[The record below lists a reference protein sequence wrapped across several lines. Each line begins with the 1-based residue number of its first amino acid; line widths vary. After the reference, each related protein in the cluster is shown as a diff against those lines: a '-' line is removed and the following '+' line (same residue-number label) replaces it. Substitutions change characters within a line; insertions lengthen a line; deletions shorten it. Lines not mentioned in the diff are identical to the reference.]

1 MAKKQIYL
9 DYAAT
14 TPVDPRVVKAMVPY
28 LTDNFGNASSLHQA
42 GIFAVKAVDQ
52 ARVIVAKF
60 LNCRADEVYFT
71 SGATESDN
79 LAIIGVV
86 KGVLA
91 QGFIEKSGRKP
102 HIIISAIE
110 HDAILEP
117 AKHLKKSGVEVT
129 FLPVAENGLV
139 DPQELKKAIRDNTI
153 LVSIM
158 SANNEIGAIQ
168 PIEEMGKIISE
179 LNKSRRQKIYF
190 HTDATQAPAYLDCDT
205 AKLQVDLLSLSAHK
219 IYGPKGIGV
228 LFVKKG
234 TPLKPLF
241 YGGGQQG
248 QVRSGTYN
256 VPGIVGLA
264 KAVELVA
271 DKKIRTKEIKE
282 IKKLRDYI
290 LKALP
295 KKIKK
300 CRVTGDLLKRLPN
313 NASFVIEGVEGE
325 SVLLM
330 LSQKGL
336 CVSTG
341 SACSSGSLE
350 PSHVL
355 LAIGL
360 RPEIAHGSLRVT
372 LGRYNKKTD
381 LDALLKELPPIVDK
395 LRAMSPLKVK

>member
-1 MAKKQIYL
+1 MPKKLIYL

-14 TPVDPRVVKAMVPY
+14 APVDPRVVKTMEPC
-28 LTDNFGNASSLHQA
+28 LKDNFGNASSLHQA
-42 GIFAVKAVDQ
+42 GISAAKAVDQ
-52 ARVIVAKF
+52 ARVAVAKF
-60 LNCRADEVYFT
+60 LNCRTDEVYFT

-79 LAIIGVV
+79 LAVLGVI
-86 KGVLA
+86 KGVLS
-91 QGFIEKSGRKP
+91 QGFIEKSGQKP

-117 AKHLKKSGVEVT
+117 AKHLEKSGVAVT
-129 FLPVAENGLV
+129 FLSVGEKGIV
-139 DPQELKKAIRDNTI
+139 DPSALKKAIKDNTI
-153 LVSIM
+153 FVSIM
-158 SANNEIGAIQ
+158 LANNEIGAIQ
-168 PIEEMGKIISE
+168 PIEEIGKIIGE
-179 LNKSRRQKIYF
+179 LNKNRRQKIYF
-190 HTDATQAPAYLDCDT
+190 HTDATQAPAYLACDT

-219 IYGPKGIGV
+219 IYGPKGVGA
-228 LFVKKG
+228 LFVRKG

-256 VPGIVGLA
+256 VPGIVGLG
-264 KAVELVA
+264 KAVELIA
-271 DKKIRTKEIKE
+271 DKKIRVKEIKE
-282 IKKLRDYI
+282 IKKLRDYL
-290 LKALP
+290 LKNLP
-295 KKIKK
+295 KKIKN
-300 CRVTGDLLKRLPN
+300 CRVTGDLIRRLPN

-330 LSQKGL
+330 LSQKGI

-360 RPEIAHGSLRVT
+360 PPEVAHGSLRVT
-372 LGRYNKKTD
+372 LGRYSKKAD
-381 LDALLKELPPIVDK
+381 VDALLKELPPIIAK
-395 LRAMSPLKVK
+395 LRAMSPLK